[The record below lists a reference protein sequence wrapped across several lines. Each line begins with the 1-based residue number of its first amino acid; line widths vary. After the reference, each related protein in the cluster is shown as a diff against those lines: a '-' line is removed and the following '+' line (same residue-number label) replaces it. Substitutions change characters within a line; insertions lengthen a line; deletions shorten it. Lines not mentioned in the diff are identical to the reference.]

1 MDGLLCSLVN
11 ASSGWSLS
19 CDSLCEL
26 MFYYIYLTK
35 CKTVTCCQFNQL
47 VKICTLIDRFL
58 YRHHSCNSVTKHV
71 AQWSGLMDFYEFFDT
86 GKMKQSKWGRCWT
99 TCQNK
104 RPFCTV
110 ICYWLFHWWQMTC
123 FWWTYHNLIFKK
135 C

>member
-1 MDGLLCSLVN
+1 MDGLLCSLVST
-11 ASSGWSLS
+11 SSGWSLS

-71 AQWSGLMDFYEFFDT
+71 AQ
-86 GKMKQSKWGRCWT
+86 
-99 TCQNK
+99 
-104 RPFCTV
+104 
-110 ICYWLFHWWQMTC
+110 
-123 FWWTYHNLIFKK
+123 
-135 C
+135 